1 MMAEGMENRFQRH
14 LAMRDRTIE
23 WARDH
28 DLSLYAAPG
37 YESPTVTCVNNDD
50 NIDIGALNTYLR
62 ERGMIISNGYGK
74 LKGTNFRIAHM
85 GDTTLADMEELFAAM
100 DGFFS

>member
-1 MMAEGMENRFQRH
+1 
-14 LAMRDRTIE
+14 
-23 WARDH
+23 
-28 DLSLYAAPG
+28 
-37 YESPTVTCVNNDD
+37 
-50 NIDIGALNTYLR
+50 LR